1 MSDAKET
8 LERIRKALGREGSEA
23 PVAPPLP
30 ASSVEGAMPPI
41 APEALLPKFE
51 EELQKVGGCP
61 HRAATADELA
71 KLLSEIVGG
80 SGASSGGVVLTRNP
94 LLARL
99 GLEEKLRDWGF
110 STSLWKATEGAD
122 SVPYR
127 QACFAAP
134 VGISGVD
141 WALAE
146 TGSLVLTSATEGSQL
161 ATLAPPTHVALY
173 RRAQLL
179 ESLDDVLERLSPG
192 RREGASAG
200 RSVVFVTGVSRTA
213 DIEQILI
220 KGVHGPRVLH
230 AVLVEEAC
238 LESPPQEWR
247 EDR

>member
-1 MSDAKET
+1 VSDAKET
-8 LERIRKALGREGSEA
+8 LERIRKALGRDPAGRDR
-23 PVAPPLP
+23 PTLP
-30 ASSVEGAMPPI
+30 AWRLEGAMPPI

-51 EELQKVGGCP
+51 EELQKVSGCP

-71 KLLSEIVGG
+71 NILREIVG
-80 SGASSGGVVLTRNP
+80 SPGALPGGVVLTRNP
-94 LLARL
+94 LLTRL
-99 GLEEKLRDWGF
+99 GLEQNLRAWGF
-110 STSLWKATEGAD
+110 STSVWAEAEAAD
-122 SVPYR
+122 SAAYR

-146 TGSLVLTSATEGSQL
+146 TGSLVLTSSTEGSQL

-179 ESLDDVLERLSPG
+179 ESLDDVLEQLPLPG
-192 RREGASAG
+192 GAEGARAG

-238 LESPPQEWR
+238 LESPRHE
-247 EDR
+247 